1 MILLF
6 PEVEVTKSLSNVI
19 KAYNAKQLE
28 PLIIDSEQNE
38 TVIRIT
44 ETIEKQQSMHN
55 KSTGFGEPDEFG
67 FAKGLFTTELTEEE
81 LAALSDEDRA
91 VYETLEG
98 GEGLEWDSDIED
110 AHEAAL
116 IVEEAYQEAEQ
127 IRNDAQALAEDM
139 KAQGFAQGKEDGYQQ
154 GLKDAADEIARRKA
168 ELEEQINARQ
178 QELEQE
184 FEDNLTA
191 LEPKF
196 VEVLCQL
203 LERLTGVVVTGHK
216 DIMLYL
222 INNAMRDMENS
233 HSFVVSVSE
242 QDFEYVNKNK
252 ENIYGYLNPSVSIEL
267 FQDAKLLKNQCRIE
281 TEGGLV
287 DLSLD
292 VQMSQL
298 IKSLMLLNA

>member
-1 MILLF
+1 M
-6 PEVEVTKSLSNVI
+6 SNVI
-19 KAYNAKQLE
+19 KAYNTQQLE
-28 PLIIDSEQNE
+28 PFVIDSEQNE
-38 TVIRIT
+38 AALRIA
-44 ETIEKQQSMHN
+44 ETMEQQHPSGKKN
-55 KSTGFGEPDEFG
+55 TGFDEPDEFG

-81 LAALSDEDRA
+81 RAALSDEDRA
-91 VYETLEG
+91 VYEAMEG
-98 GEGLEWDSDIED
+98 SGEFDWDSDIED

-127 IRNDAQALAEDM
+127 IRNDAQAMAEDM

-154 GLKDAADEIARRKA
+154 GLSDAADEIARQK
-168 ELEEQINARQ
+168 E
-178 QELEQE
+178 ELEQQFNERQLKLQQE
-184 FEDNLTA
+184 FEENLAA

-196 VEVLCQL
+196 VEVLCNL

-267 FQDAKLLKNQCRIE
+267 FQDAKLTKNQCRIE
-281 TEGGLV
+281 TESGLV

>member
-28 PLIIDSEQNE
+28 PFVIDSEQNQAALRLNE
-38 TVIRIT
+38 QL
-44 ETIEKQQSMHN
+44 EKQHGSDRGG
-55 KSTGFGEPDEFG
+55 TGFEEPDEFG
-67 FAKGLFTTELTEEE
+67 FAKGLFTTPLTEEE
-81 LAALSDEDRA
+81 RAALSDEDRA
-91 VYETLEG
+91 VYDEMEG
-98 GEGLEWDSDIED
+98 SEGFEWDSDIED

-127 IRNDAQALAEDM
+127 IRNDAQAMAEDM

-154 GLKDAADEIARRKA
+154 GLLDAAEEIAKQKA
-168 ELEEQINARQ
+168 ELEQ
-178 QELEQE
+178 QLHESQLKLEQE
-184 FEDNLTA
+184 FEENLNA

-196 VEVLCQL
+196 VEVLCNL

-242 QDFEYVNKNK
+242 QDFEYVDKNK

-267 FQDAKLLKNQCRIE
+267 FQDAKLAKNQCRIE
-281 TEGGLV
+281 TESGLV

>member
-1 MILLF
+1 M
-6 PEVEVTKSLSNVI
+6 SNLI
-19 KAYNAKQLE
+19 KAYNTKQLE
-28 PLIIDSEQNE
+28 PLVIDSEQNE
-38 TVIRIT
+38 AVLRIT
-44 ETIEKQQSMHN
+44 EMVEQQHPSGR
-55 KSTGFGEPDEFG
+55 KSTGFDEPDEFG

-81 LAALSDEDRA
+81 RAALSDEDRA
-91 VYETLEG
+91 VYEAMESS
-98 GEGLEWDSDIED
+98 EEFNWDSDIED

-154 GLKDAADEIARRKA
+154 GLLDAAEEIAKQKE
-168 ELEEQINARQ
+168 ELEQQFNERQ
-178 QELEQE
+178 LKLEQE
-184 FEDNLTA
+184 FEENLAA

-196 VEVLCQL
+196 VEVLCNL

-267 FQDAKLLKNQCRIE
+267 FQDAKLTKNQCRIE
-281 TEGGLV
+281 TESGLV

>member
-19 KAYNAKQLE
+19 KAYNTQQLE
-28 PLIIDSEQNE
+28 PFVIDSEQNE
-38 TVIRIT
+38 AALRIA
-44 ETIEKQQSMHN
+44 ETMEQQHPSGKKN
-55 KSTGFGEPDEFG
+55 TGFDEPDEFG

-81 LAALSDEDRA
+81 RAALSDEDRA
-91 VYETLEG
+91 VYEAMEG
-98 GEGLEWDSDIED
+98 SGEFDWDSDIED

-127 IRNDAQALAEDM
+127 IRNDAQAMAEDM

-154 GLKDAADEIARRKA
+154 GLSDAADEIARQK
-168 ELEEQINARQ
+168 E
-178 QELEQE
+178 ELEQQFNERQLKLQQE
-184 FEDNLTA
+184 FEENLAA

-196 VEVLCQL
+196 VEVLCNL

-267 FQDAKLLKNQCRIE
+267 FQDAKLTKNQCRIE
-281 TEGGLV
+281 TESGLV

>member
-1 MILLF
+1 M
-6 PEVEVTKSLSNVI
+6 SNVI

-38 TVIRIT
+38 AVIKIT
-44 ETIEKQQSMHN
+44 ETIEKQQSLHN
-55 KSTGFGEPDEFG
+55 KSNGFGEPDEFG

-91 VYETLEG
+91 VYETTMEG
-98 GEGLEWDSDIED
+98 GEGINWDSDIED

-154 GLKDAADEIARRKA
+154 GIKDAADEIARQKA
-168 ELEEQINARQ
+168 ELEEQLNARQ
-178 QELEQE
+178 QELMQE
-184 FEDNLTA
+184 FEDNLAA

-196 VEVLCQL
+196 VDVLCKL

-267 FQDAKLLKNQCRIE
+267 FQDAKLQKNQCRIE
-281 TEGGLV
+281 TESGLV